1 MVFSSWN
8 INHIPQMKSA
18 AVKLNVLHRKKIFLM
33 KFLNDIFIFL
43 CAWVFYLCVCLCYQS
58 CGGGLV
64 LFTTE
69 LSSGSRDRTSWFAA
83 DYIPLRYDNCIYLL
97 GTVEFIMDSEHNF
110 YFMEMN
116 TRLQVEHPVT
126 EMITGTDLVE
136 WQFRV
141 RMVFL
146 EQSVLGSGCSLVVE
160 CLLSMGD
167 AWVQPWHY
175 QK

>member
-1 MVFSSWN
+1 
-8 INHIPQMKSA
+8 
-18 AVKLNVLHRKKIFLM
+18 
-33 KFLNDIFIFL
+33 
-43 CAWVFYLCVCLCYQS
+43 
-58 CGGGLV
+58 
-64 LFTTE
+64 
-69 LSSGSRDRTSWFAA
+69 
-83 DYIPLRYDNCIYLL
+83 
-97 GTVEFIMDSEHNF
+97 MDSEHNF

-146 EQSVLGSGCSLVVE
+146 EQSVVGSGCSLVVE

-167 AWVQPWHY
+167 AWVQSLALPEIRSVLRIHHAVNNFGY
-175 QK
+175 DSFFCG